1 MLTFTIS
8 FPFCGKKMCSV
19 GNELGMSGMRMK
31 KVGEGAE
38 KGVWAKGRRFKD
50 DKSSVEIGTNG
61 PSGVTRSGLLTS

>member
-1 MLTFTIS
+1 MR
-8 FPFCGKKMCSV
+8 SV

-38 KGVWAKGRRFKD
+38 KGSQGERQASTKD

-61 PSGVTRSGLLTS
+61 PSEVTRSGLLTG